1 LEVGAVLR
9 VEDALE
15 VVFGRLAEGIAT
27 ENLESKQVR
36 SKRTCKDLDP
46 TYKY

>member
-1 LEVGAVLR
+1 LEVGAVLG

-15 VVFGRLAEGIAT
+15 VVFGRFAEGIAT
-27 ENLESKQVR
+27 ESLEPKQVS

-46 TYKY
+46 TYKC

>member
-27 ENLESKQVR
+27 ESLEPKQVR
-36 SKRTCKDLDP
+36 SRCTCKDLDP
-46 TYKY
+46 TYKR